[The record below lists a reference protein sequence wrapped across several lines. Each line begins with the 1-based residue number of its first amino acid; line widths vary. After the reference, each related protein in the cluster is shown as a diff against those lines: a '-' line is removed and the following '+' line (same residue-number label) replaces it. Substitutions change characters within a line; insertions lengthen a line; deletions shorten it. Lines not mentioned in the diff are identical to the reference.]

1 MRPRGAAGDDVD
13 ADVDPTRRSAAAT
26 SVWVHLLATGAWAS
40 FARLLIGRRV
50 SLWHAR
56 FSVGSRSDENLID
69 ISRRRRRAGSGS
81 GITSVASRPT
91 AYEGEKTR

>member
-1 MRPRGAAGDDVD
+1 MRPGDDVD

-40 FARLLIGRRV
+40 FARLLIGRVRLTV
-50 SLWHAR
+50 AR
-56 FSVGSRSDENLID
+56 PFLGRQQVGREMID
-69 ISRRRRRAGSGS
+69 ISRRRRAGSG
-81 GITSVASRPT
+81 IASVASRPT

>member
-26 SVWVHLLATGAWAS
+26 SVWVHLLAAGAWAS

-50 SLWHAR
+50 SLWHAC
-56 FSVGSRSDENLID
+56 FSVGRSD
-69 ISRRRRRAGSGS
+69 
-81 GITSVASRPT
+81 ASD
-91 AYEGEKTR
+91 Y

>member
-1 MRPRGAAGDDVD
+1 MD

-26 SVWVHLLATGAWAS
+26 SVWVHLLAAGACAS

-56 FSVGSRSDENLID
+56 FSVGSRSDEMIEYFSDEEASGLGLGHCQRR
-69 ISRRRRRAGSGS
+69 ISPDG
-81 GITSVASRPT
+81 V
-91 AYEGEKTR
+91 

>member
-1 MRPRGAAGDDVD
+1 MD

-26 SVWVHLLATGAWAS
+26 SVWVHLLAAGACAS

-56 FSVGSRSDENLID
+56 FSVGSRSDEMMID
-69 ISRRRRRAGSGS
+69 IFSDEEASGLGLGHCQRRISPDG
-81 GITSVASRPT
+81 V
-91 AYEGEKTR
+91 

>member
-40 FARLLIGRRV
+40 FARLVIGRV

-56 FSVGSRSDENLID
+56 FSVGSRSDE
-69 ISRRRRRAGSGS
+69 R
-81 GITSVASRPT
+81 
-91 AYEGEKTR
+91 